1 MFEVLEHTA
10 DIGFRAR
17 GRTLGGVFESAAE
30 ALVALALEVDDVAAR
45 ECYTLAAEGEDLES
59 LLVNWLSEVLY
70 WLDGRRVAL
79 RRFEVK
85 EITSGRVAA
94 EGFGEPLDPA
104 RHRAK
109 LVVKGVTYHQ
119 LRIVQ
124 DEEGWWVAEVYLD
137 V

>member
-17 GRTLGGVFESAAE
+17 GRTLAGLFESAAE
-30 ALVALALEVDDVAAR
+30 ALVCLALELDDVSPR
-45 ECYTLAAEGEDLES
+45 ESYALAAEGEDLES

-70 WLDGRRVAL
+70 WLDGKRVAL
-79 RRFEVK
+79 RRFQVT
-85 EITSGRVAA
+85 EIASSRVAA

-109 LVVKGVTYHQ
+109 LMVKGVTYHQ
-119 LRIVQ
+119 LRIEP
-124 DEEGWWVAEVYLD
+124 DEQGWWADVYLD
-137 V
+137 I

>member
-17 GRTLGGVFESAAE
+17 GRTLAGLFESAAE
-30 ALVALALEVDDVAAR
+30 ALVALALELEDVSPR
-45 ECYTLAAEGEDLES
+45 ESYTLAAEGEDLES

-70 WLDGRRVAL
+70 WLDGKRVAL
-79 RRFEVK
+79 RRFQVR
-85 EITSGRVAA
+85 EIASSRVAA
-94 EGFGEPLDPA
+94 EGFGEPLDPS

-119 LRIVQ
+119 LRIEQ
-124 DEEGWWVAEVYLD
+124 DEQGWVAEVFLD
-137 V
+137 I

>member
-17 GRTLGGVFESAAE
+17 GRTLAGLFESAAE
-30 ALVALALEVDDVAAR
+30 ALVALALELEDVSPR
-45 ECYTLAAEGEDLES
+45 ESYALAAEGEDLES

-70 WLDGRRVAL
+70 WLDGKRVAM

-85 EITSGRVAA
+85 EIASGRVAA

-119 LRIVQ
+119 LRIER
-124 DEEGWWVAEVYLD
+124 DEQGWVAEVYLD
-137 V
+137 I

>member
-17 GRTLGGVFESAAE
+17 GRTLAGLFESAAE
-30 ALVALALEVDDVAAR
+30 ALVALALELEDVSPR
-45 ECYTLAAEGEDLES
+45 ESYALAAEGEDLES

-70 WLDGRRVAL
+70 WLDGKRVAM

-85 EITSGRVAA
+85 EIASGRVAA

-109 LVVKGVTYHQ
+109 LVIKGVTYHQ
-119 LRIVQ
+119 LRIER
-124 DEEGWWVAEVYLD
+124 DEQGWVAEVYLD
-137 V
+137 I

>member
-17 GRTLGGVFESAAE
+17 GPTLAALFESAAE
-30 ALVALALEVDDVAAR
+30 ALVALALEVNDVAAH
-45 ECYTLAAEGEDLES
+45 ECYALAAEGEDLES

-70 WLDGRRVAL
+70 WLDGRRVGL
-79 RRFEVK
+79 RRFEVRQ
-85 EITSGRVAA
+85 ITSSRVTA

-104 RHRAK
+104 RHRAR

-124 DEEGWWVAEVYLD
+124 DERGWVAEVYLD

>member
-1 MFEVLEHTA
+1 MFEILEHTA

-17 GRTLGGVFESAAE
+17 GRTLEGVFESTAE
-30 ALVALALEVDDVAAR
+30 ALVALALEVDEVAAR

-70 WLDGRRVAL
+70 WLDGRRVGL

-119 LRIVQ
+119 LRVVQ
-124 DEEGWWVAEVYLD
+124 DERGWVAEVYLD
-137 V
+137 I